1 MSFTMPY
8 DERNRKELA
17 KLGDKTKALAMK
29 WYQYLID
36 NKIEVLI
43 TETKRTEAQQRE
55 NVKKG
60 VSETMRSYHL
70 VGQALDFVPSKGKSI
85 DYGRYGEEKYKKAI
99 AYAKKLGFTWGGD
112 WTSLVDKPHLQ
123 NDTIPYGT
131 DTFTG
136 KTVSVAAT
144 SATKSYLEK
153 GDRGSKVKELQT
165 KLNKAG
171 YKLAIDSIFGKDTES
186 AVRKFQKAQGLSVDG
201 LAGVK
206 TIAKLDSVIKSKSKS
221 SGIKSVGTIKIHGT
235 KSGRCYICDK
245 PSQKS
250 KNIGTAKEGS
260 TLHIAGSVKGWY
272 EVIFNGSRAYVSA
285 KFAKRV

>member
-43 TETKRTEAQQRE
+43 TETLRTEAQQRE

-60 VSETMRSYHL
+60 VSQTMRSYHL

-131 DTFTG
+131 DTFTV
-136 KTVSVAAT
+136 KTTTVS
-144 SATKSYLEK
+144 KNYLGM
-153 GDRGSKVKELQT
+153 GDRSDAVKELQR
-165 KLNKAG
+165 KLNKVG
-171 YKLAIDSIFGKDTES
+171 YKLAIDGIFGKGTKS
-186 AVRKFQKAQGLSVDG
+186 AVQKFQKAHGLSVDG

-206 TIAKLDSVIKSKSKS
+206 TIAKLDSVIKSKPKS